1 MLKIFLSA
9 FMVRQNYIMRL
20 TILPARHPDELLDV
34 ARIIFQLLIGEAFE
48 GPGETHIR
56 FLQLQRILRCQI
68 EFLHEGGD
76 VGVRPIDKMFELD
89 ATVK

>member
-9 FMVRQNYIMRL
+9 FMVRQNSLFRL
-20 TILPARHPDELLDV
+20 TILPACHPDELLDV
-34 ARIIFQLLIGEAFE
+34 ARIIFQLLIVIAFE

-56 FLQLQRILRCQI
+56 FLQLQRILRCQN
-68 EFLHEGGD
+68 EFILVGGD

-89 ATVK
+89 TSVN